1 MCILDQ
7 ITRKWETAE
16 ENKKQQTQSRQM
28 LGPHC
33 LINPLA
39 PRLMYQ
45 ASTKIPSCPRPL
57 FSQGFHHSA
66 SNFTIVHRHPFARPY
81 ASSFTMCRAKCS
93 MGVVLAAMAGYQLS
107 RKPAILQLDSDL
119 PSSHLIT
126 TTDTT
131 DHLQHPTQLDSVES
145 ILSMQKL
152 SFGTLTGICAGVF
165 VKKGLSFL
173 AFLFGGAFVLLQ
185 YLHSSSLIRI
195 DWRKWAHRYES
206 RMWPDNKKH
215 RRGATAKS
223 MASRCVD
230 FLTSDFQYRSTFTV
244 GFLLGLRIG

>member
-1 MCILDQ
+1 MH
-7 ITRKWETAE
+7 
-16 ENKKQQTQSRQM
+16 QT
-28 LGPHC
+28 
-33 LINPLA
+33 
-39 PRLMYQ
+39 
-45 ASTKIPSCPRPL
+45 STKIPSCPRPL
-57 FSQGFHHSA
+57 FSQGVHHSA
-66 SNFTIVHRHPFARPY
+66 SKFTMVHRGYPFARPY
-81 ASSFTMCRAKCS
+81 ASSFTMCRTKCS

-107 RKPAILQLDSDL
+107 RKPVILQLDSDL
-119 PSSHLIT
+119 PSTPS
-126 TTDTT
+126 DTT
-131 DHLQHPTQLDSVES
+131 DHLRHPSELDSVES
-145 ILSMQKL
+145 ILSLRKL

-206 RMWPDNKKH
+206 RMWPDNKNH
-215 RRGATAKS
+215 RQGAPAKS

-244 GFLLGLRIG
+244 GFFLGLRIG